1 MNQKIDTPIFLE
13 YFNQGSDR
21 LFFYKDSIVRYLK
34 ESFHIKHYQL
44 KNFKTLKLLALFL
57 LPIQFIFCNKKD
69 LVINWNIICELSPR
83 RYNDNFI
90 KKLSAFLLW
99 EFRFL
104 HFKLVVLFI
113 KPTYFLCTDSAFF
126 LLRWMKHC
134 KKKNIIV
141 LRDFNND
148 GYCFSIIR
156 DKDNELRFNNNF
168 NQNPNEINPQKLSEF
183 INEFQERL
191 KGESNNLDYVLAHNT
206 SNNQVNI
213 VSNKIKVLLATHIFG
228 DASSAHISMFKTF
241 KEWTLFFINFFSHKT
256 DDYLLIVKEHP
267 SSRIYNE
274 ENLLLNLLG
283 NSGFASNIIYI
294 PANSQISPDNID
306 IVISGNGSIGHEY
319 IYLNKPVFNTS
330 IGFCMNYK
338 GCYTVKN
345 KEQIFDFFH
354 DKNNIIKLQNDVI
367 NNRDFNLK
375 MLYIF
380 TKCSNLLNN
389 HEFKFAIE
397 SNDYDRLKYFFDKSK
412 INDFIFNPNILNH
425 YFVLEPKYIS

>member
-1 MNQKIDTPIFLE
+1 MNPNIKTPIFLE

-21 LFFYKDSIVRYLK
+21 LFFFKDSIVRYLK

-44 KNFKTLKLLALFL
+44 ENYKRIKLVALFL
-57 LPIQFIFCNKKD
+57 LPIHFIFCNKNK
-69 LVINWNIICELSPR
+69 LIINWNIICELSPR
-83 RYNDNFI
+83 RYNNNFFI
-90 KKLSAFLLW
+90 KLLAFLLW

-104 HFKLVVLFI
+104 HFKLVVFFI
-113 KPTYFLCTDSAFF
+113 KPTFFLCTDSAFF
-126 LLRWMKHC
+126 LLRWMEHC

-148 GYCFSIIR
+148 SYSFSIIR
-156 DKDNELRFNNNF
+156 EKDNELRFNNNF
-168 NQNPNEINPQKLSEF
+168 HQNPSEINPQKLSEF
-183 INEFQERL
+183 ENEFQIRL
-191 KGESNNLDYVLAHNT
+191 KGESNNLDYVLAHNIN
-206 SNNQVNI
+206 NNQVKI
-213 VSNKIKVLLATHIFG
+213 FSNKIRVLLAAHIFG

-241 KEWTLFFINFFSHKT
+241 KEWTLFFIQLFSNKT

-274 ENLLLNLLG
+274 ENMLLNLLG
-283 NSGFASNIIYI
+283 NSSFASNIIFI
-294 PANSQISPDNID
+294 PANTQISQENID
-306 IVISGNGSIGHEY
+306 IVITGNGSIGHEY
-319 IYLNKPVFNTS
+319 IYLNKPVLNTS
-330 IGFCMNYK
+330 IGFCINYK

-389 HEFKFAIE
+389 DEFKIAIE
-397 SNDYDRLKYFFDKSK
+397 SKDYDRLKYFFEKSK
-412 INDFIFNPNILNH
+412 INDFIFNPDNQNH
-425 YFVLEPKYIS
+425 YFVLEPKHIS